1 MNFMNTVKVFEINV
15 LRQAGVTIS
24 PSQLGLKS
32 DPVADLQA
40 QSGFSAFGS
49 VLNKLT
55 GNSTMSS
62 SAMSTYYTP
71 PNPPTPPT
79 DLTDNAAMLKYQQEM
94 LTYNQ
99 SYQAY
104 NQRMMQLMLRQ
115 MQQMQQSAMQAQ
127 SASSSNTSSSSS
139 SDGLGIGGIL

>member
-15 LRQAGVTIS
+15 LRQSGITVTA
-24 PSQLGLKS
+24 SQVGLKS

-62 SAMSTYYTP
+62 SAMTTYYTP
-71 PNPPTPPT
+71 PTPPTPPT
-79 DLTDNAAMLKYQQEM
+79 DLTDSAAMVKYQQEM

-115 MQQMQQSAMQAQ
+115 MQQMQQSVMQSQ
-127 SASSSNTSSSSS
+127 SASSSSSS

>member
-15 LRQAGVTIS
+15 LRQAGVTVS

-49 VLNKLT
+49 LLNNLT
-55 GNSTMSS
+55 GNKTMSS
-62 SAMSTYYTP
+62 SAVSTYYTP
-71 PNPPTPPT
+71 PTPPTPPT
-79 DLTDNAAMLKYQQEM
+79 DTTNSAAMLKYQQDM

-115 MQQMQQSAMQAQ
+115 MQQMQQSAMHAQ
-127 SASSSNTSSSSS
+127 SASSSSTSSSSS